1 MTGTSAGASLCV
13 YLAAMMQSPELADV
27 FGVGPADLGIR
38 AMGLAS
44 GMYYTTKMDSIGIFL
59 PSCIY
64 GKGWKKNSFYLYI
77 NPENK
82 AILEHLPPSFLITVY
97 GDSLRNYSRQYARAI
112 QKSGG
117 ICHLEDLGPHK
128 KLPHAFSTALPEIP
142 ESQYVNEKM
151 VITRLK
157 TSKNNRKF
165 LRLFFRAFLHTIWLK
180 IWKKVQLIYMKREQ

>member
-1 MTGTSAGASLCV
+1 MKGIKNSRVYFQKYNGDEERIYLTGTSAGASLCV
-13 YLAAMMQSPELADV
+13 YLAAMMQSLELADV
-27 FGVGPADLGIR
+27 FGVVPADLGIR

-64 GKGWKKNSFYLYI
+64 GKGWKKSSFYPYI

-151 VITRLK
+151 V
-157 TSKNNRKF
+157 KF
-165 LRLFFRAFLHTIWLK
+165 LMS
-180 IWKKVQLIYMKREQ
+180 Y

>member
-1 MTGTSAGASLCV
+1 MCISGCDDAESGAGRCFWSGASRSWDSGNGPGERDVLHDKNGQHRNFSSFL
-13 YLAAMMQSPELADV
+13 YLRKRVEE
-27 FGVGPADLGIR
+27 
-38 AMGLAS
+38 
-44 GMYYTTKMDSIGIFL
+44 KFL
-59 PSCIY
+59 YP
-64 GKGWKKNSFYLYI
+64 YI

-151 VITRLK
+151 V
-157 TSKNNRKF
+157 KF
-165 LRLFFRAFLHTIWLK
+165 LMS
-180 IWKKVQLIYMKREQ
+180 Y